1 MAIKG
6 ILFDLYGTLIDI
18 HTDESMEESYRG
30 IAHFLTYHG
39 INLHRGEVRD
49 RYWEIL
55 KQQKEGSKEEYSEI
69 DVEVIWNT
77 FLKKEGLE
85 SSPARQNLAVTL
97 AQLFRGFSRKRLQLY
112 PDVKRILD
120 ELRSGYLLGIVS
132 DAQPCY
138 ALPEIQAVGL
148 EGYFDPV
155 VTSAPRGYRKPDP
168 RLWEEALQGM
178 KLNPSQA
185 IFVGNDMYRD
195 IFGAQRVGLKT
206 IFVGSNQGVKSYE
219 NVIPDFFA
227 ARFEKVVEAIG
238 FADSDSGSE
247 RGSGVGPS

>member
-18 HTDESMEESYRG
+18 HTDESLEEIYRG

-39 INLHRGEVRD
+39 IHLHRGEVRD

-55 KQQKEGSKEEYSEI
+55 KQQKEGNTEEYPEI
-69 DVEVIWNT
+69 DVEIVWNT
-77 FLKKEGLE
+77 FLENEGLE
-85 SSPARQNLAVTL
+85 SSPSRHHLAVTL
-97 AQLFRGFSRKRLQLY
+97 AQLFRGLSRKRLQLY

-120 ELRSGYLLGIVS
+120 GLRSGCLLGIVS

-138 ALPEIQAVGL
+138 ALPEIRAVGL

-155 VTSAPRGYRKPDP
+155 IISAPRGYRKPDP
-168 RLWEEALQGM
+168 RLWEDALKGM

-185 IFVGNDMYRD
+185 IYVGNDMYRD
-195 IFGAQRVGLKT
+195 VFGAQRVGLKT
-206 IFVGSNQGVKSYE
+206 IFVDSNQGVKSYGS
-219 NVIPDFFA
+219 VTPDFFV
-227 ARFEKVVEAIG
+227 ARFGKVIEAIV
-238 FADSDSGSE
+238 FADS
-247 RGSGVGPS
+247 V